1 MKTLQITAPGKP
13 EWLDVPIP
21 APAEGEALVK
31 ILYVTTCPHW
41 DLHIMDGIPMFPGGQ
56 LIYPY
61 APGQP
66 GHEAFGEVIALG
78 SSVSSPA
85 VGSRVAFWR
94 DAGQDRPGCYAQYNC
109 ASTEILLELPPDLP
123 DEAAT
128 SVELAMCVQ
137 VSFDQLEAV
146 NAVRNARF
154 AIGGLGPAGLVA
166 VQMADA
172 YGAKE
177 VIGIDPLLG
186 RRILAELL
194 GAQDTITPDADA
206 LTPGRF
212 SDQAYDTSL
221 DCTGLKTSIEF
232 LMDRTKDAVAIFGVL
247 RDEVVFTTRHW
258 ARGLSLLG
266 YRSHNLAAARKA
278 LRLIADG
285 KLDLKPLST
294 HTLPLNRYAEGVD
307 LLRTKEAI
315 KVRFLPWA

>member
-31 ILYVTTCPHW
+31 ILNVTTCPHW
-41 DLHIMDGIPMFPGGQ
+41 DLHIMDGVPMFPGGR
-56 LIYPY
+56 LTYPY

-66 GHEAFGEVIALG
+66 GHEAVGEVVAQG
-78 SSVSSPA
+78 PGMSSPA

-128 SVELAMCVQ
+128 SIELAMCVQ
-137 VSFDQLEAV
+137 VSFDQLRDID
-146 NAVRNARF
+146 AVRDARL
-154 AIGGLGPAGLVA
+154 AVAGLGPAGLVA
-166 VQMADA
+166 LQMADA
-172 YGAKE
+172 YGARE
-177 VIGIDPLLG
+177 VVGIDPLPS
-186 RRILAELL
+186 RRQLAEGLC
-194 GAQDTITPDADA
+194 ACHTIVPDPDAFPVD
-206 LTPGRF
+206 RN
-212 SDQAYDTSL
+212 SDQNFDTAI
-221 DCTGLKTSIEF
+221 DCTGLKHSIEF
-232 LMDRTKDAVAIFGVL
+232 LMDRTRNAVAIFGVL